1 MPNQTEPLF
10 KAVGL
15 SKEFGFGRQKTL
27 AVNQVDLALEEGEVI
42 TIVGESGSGKTTLAK
57 MILGLISPTGGE
69 VFFRGEPRVPALS
82 ARN

>member
-57 MILGLISPTGGE
+57 MILGSVQREAKFFFAVSREISALI
-69 VFFRGEPRVPALS
+69 